1 MNTIRVPIAII
12 ITIFA
17 LLTISAR
24 AQTGTPAS
32 NAFTFQGE
40 LNFNNMPVNI
50 DLQVSFR
57 LFANPTGNGINDVVS
72 PEIIRTVHFDNRGRF
87 GVLLDFGDTYNGYQI
102 FNGDERYMQ
111 ITLLDPPGG
120 LEEDI
125 PLSPRAKLAASPMAA
140 YALNARIP
148 TFSEI
153 SEGTLES
160 TDALGS
166 LALNT
171 LDDDL
176 GLTIR
181 PNGGVGT
188 LFTYSGIQASN
199 PFAFSSTQGP
209 LSFQTDTDDLTLTSA
224 TGNIKLNAPIG
235 DLALIA
241 DEEFSLTTT
250 TNGSMS
256 IDSNGIQLQSSNLDL
271 SASASF
277 DIASSAVLSI
287 SSAGIL
293 NLTGGLITIN
303 GNSFNGAQIILSQD
317 LLATSNAFK
326 PGGGPWAV
334 LSDKRQKKNITPLQ
348 GSLQTLLALQPITY
362 EYTDP
367 KNPMFLPGIQAGF
380 VAQQVRQILPNWVD
394 ESTDGTLLLTPRGFE
409 AMVVD
414 ALQELRADKDSQIQ
428 QLQQENAALRARL
441 DRIEQHL
448 MSQPSN

>member
-1 MNTIRVPIAII
+1 MNTIRVSIAII

-17 LLTISAR
+17 MLPATTR
-24 AQTGTPAS
+24 AQTGTPAT
-32 NAFTFQGE
+32 NAFTFQGQ
-40 LNFNNMPVNI
+40 LNFEGSPVNTT
-50 DLQVSFR
+50 LQVSFR
-57 LFANPTGNGINDVVS
+57 LFNTPTGNGINDVIS
-72 PEIIRTVHFDNRGRF
+72 DEIIRNVHFDAKGRF
-87 GVLLDFGDTYNGYQI
+87 AVLLDFGDTYNSYQI

-120 LEEDI
+120 IEEDF
-125 PLSPRAKLAASPMAA
+125 PLSPRTKLNATPLAA

-148 TFSEI
+148 SFSEI

-160 TDALGS
+160 TDTNGS

-209 LSFQTDTDDLTLTSA
+209 LSFQTDTDDLTLTST
-224 TGNIKLNAPIG
+224 TGNIKLNAPLG

-241 DEEFSLTTT
+241 DDQLSLSTTA
-250 TNGSMS
+250 NGSMS
-256 IDSNGIQLQSSNLDL
+256 IDSNGLQLQATNLDL
-271 SASASF
+271 NAGASF
-277 DIASSAVLSI
+277 DITSSAVLSI

-334 LSDKRQKKNITPLQ
+334 LSDKRQKKNITPLH

-367 KNPMFLPGIQAGF
+367 NNPMYLPGTQTGF
-380 VAQQVRQILPNWVD
+380 VAQQVREVLPSWID
-394 ESTDGTLLLTPRGFE
+394 ESSDGTLLLSPRGFE

-414 ALQELRADKDSQIQ
+414 ALKELRDEKEAQIQ
-428 QLQQENAALRARL
+428 QLQFENAQLRARL

-448 MSQPSN
+448 TSQPSN